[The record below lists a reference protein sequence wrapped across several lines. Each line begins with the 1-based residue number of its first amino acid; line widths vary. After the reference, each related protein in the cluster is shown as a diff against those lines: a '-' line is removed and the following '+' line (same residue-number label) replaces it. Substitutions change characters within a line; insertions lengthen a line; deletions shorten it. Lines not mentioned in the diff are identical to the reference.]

1 MKQALWIR
9 IIMSLS
15 FAYARIVDDN
25 GPLESL
31 KQDSMKADGLVE
43 LDRGWL
49 TGWSFILNNSIVT
62 SQTQQ
67 GTELRLLCMEY
78 GLWQMRNP
86 IFNSKTLLCGMTR
99 SESPNGKCI
108 YL

>member
-1 MKQALWIR
+1 M
-9 IIMSLS
+9 S
-15 FAYARIVDDN
+15 FAYGRIVDDN

-49 TGWSFILNNSIVT
+49 TGWSFNLNNSIVT

-67 GTELRLLCMEY
+67 GTELRLFCMDYDKWEIQFSIVQHY
-78 GLWQMRNP
+78 FAEWLDLSHQMANAY
-86 IFNSKTLLCGMTR
+86 ICNVWIN
-99 SESPNGKCI
+99 E
-108 YL
+108 